1 MTSWIE
7 TRITSPTRLADAAAE
22 GERVGPVNAD
32 GAVNLLVRE
41 GGAAVLS
48 ERNNSHQC
56 QPHSESLPPSARP
69 PDELVD
75 RLPVVLPGL
84 PVRPPLL
91 VVVHQPLEAGVK
103 LGSRLPQQQE
113 S

>member
-1 MTSWIE
+1 MPTARSISSSVKEAPQSSLNE
-7 TRITSPTRLADAAAE
+7 TT
-22 GERVGPVNAD
+22 VK
-32 GAVNLLVRE
+32 VNLTLKV
-41 GGAAVLS
+41 
-48 ERNNSHQC
+48 
-56 QPHSESLPPSARP
+56 SLRFRQ

-103 LGSRLPQQQE
+103 LGSRLPQQQQSQGRDRPIRGVRLRSRGRKFE
-113 S
+113 LQM

>member
-1 MTSWIE
+1 MPTARSISSSVKEAPQSSLNE
-7 TRITSPTRLADAAAE
+7 TT
-22 GERVGPVNAD
+22 VK
-32 GAVNLLVRE
+32 VNLTLKV
-41 GGAAVLS
+41 
-48 ERNNSHQC
+48 
-56 QPHSESLPPSARP
+56 SLRQ

-103 LGSRLPQQQE
+103 LGSRLPQQQQSQGRDRPIRGVRLRSRGRKFE
-113 S
+113 LQM

>member
-1 MTSWIE
+1 M
-7 TRITSPTRLADAAAE
+7 PTARSISSSVKEAPQSSLK
-22 GERVGPVNAD
+22 GTTVN
-32 GAVNLLVRE
+32 VNLTPEVAL
-41 GGAAVLS
+41 
-48 ERNNSHQC
+48 
-56 QPHSESLPPSARP
+56 ARQ

-103 LGSRLPQQQE
+103 LGSRLSEQQE
-113 S
+113 SQGRDRSIRGVRLRSRGRKFELQIK